1 MVVNEVKTRE
11 DFIVFLDKLRSD
23 LGANPHEWEN
33 TDLGSFLQ
41 AMKAWTTD
49 MDGYYANRG
58 LALPPEPGWQTFA
71 DILNGARI
79 YE

>member
-1 MVVNEVKTRE
+1 MNEVKTRD
-11 DFIVFLDKLRSD
+11 DFIVFLDSLRSS
-23 LGANPHEWEN
+23 LRANPHEWEN
-33 TDLGSFLQ
+33 SDLGSFLE

-58 LALPPEPGWQTFA
+58 LTPPSEPGWQTFA
-71 DILNGARI
+71 DILKGARV

>member
-11 DFIVFLDKLRSD
+11 DFIVFLERLHSD
-23 LGANPHEWEN
+23 LNANHHEWEN
-33 TDLGSFLQ
+33 SSLGSFLE

-49 MDGYYANRG
+49 MDGHYANQG
-58 LALPPEPGWQTFA
+58 LTPSAEPSWQIFA